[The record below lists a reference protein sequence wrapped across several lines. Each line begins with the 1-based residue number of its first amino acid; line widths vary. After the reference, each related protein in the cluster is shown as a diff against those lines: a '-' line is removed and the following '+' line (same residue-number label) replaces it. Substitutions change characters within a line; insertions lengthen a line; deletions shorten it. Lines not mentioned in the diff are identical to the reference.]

1 MKRLNNF
8 KMLQPQISNFVHI
21 NELLFCILAK
31 VIVNSRLF
39 HPKFKIL
46 VKCCKQCITLPD
58 AARGPLIW
66 CCTVCQYPIKQTLCV
81 HGLTHTKCMR
91 CLQLFT
97 NLFICCLLSLIVLI
111 LLSCQPRVTVT
122 HYFVYDCLVTLV
134 CTLHLS

>member
-1 MKRLNNF
+1 
-8 KMLQPQISNFVHI
+8 MLQPQISNFVHT

-46 VKCCKQCITLPD
+46 VNCCKQCITLPD

-66 CCTVCQYPIKQTLCV
+66 CCNVCQYPIKQTLCAY
-81 HGLTHTKCMR
+81 GLTHMR
-91 CLQLFT
+91 CITIAHELIHMLFVVT
-97 NLFICCLLSLIVLI
+97 NSFNFTVVPNKSDSDALFCLR
-111 LLSCQPRVTVT
+111 LLGN
-122 HYFVYDCLVTLV
+122 TLV